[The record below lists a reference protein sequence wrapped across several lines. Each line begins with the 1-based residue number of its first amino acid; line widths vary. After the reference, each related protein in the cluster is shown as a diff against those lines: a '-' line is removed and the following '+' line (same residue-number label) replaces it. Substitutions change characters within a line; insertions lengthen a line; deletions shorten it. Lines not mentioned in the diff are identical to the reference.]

1 VINVSLGGG
10 TCSSIEQQ
18 AVNDLNAAGVVVV
31 AAAGNSAGAVE
42 APADCSGVIAVT
54 ATPTMARTP
63 ATPTSARR

>member
-42 APADCSGVIAVT
+42 APT
-54 ATPTMARTP
+54 AP
-63 ATPTSARR
+63 AWSP